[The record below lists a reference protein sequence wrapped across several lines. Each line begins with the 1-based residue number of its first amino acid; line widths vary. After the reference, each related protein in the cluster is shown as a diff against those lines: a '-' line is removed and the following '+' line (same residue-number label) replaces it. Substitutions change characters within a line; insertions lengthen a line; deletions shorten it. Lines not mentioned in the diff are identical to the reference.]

1 MDTPSRRPALLAS
14 ATVVALGA
22 LACDGDPVGFDS
34 FQSCDVADYA
44 IGATV
49 TAQFVATDCLLLYRG
64 LRYGEVV
71 HYYALDVVSPRT
83 ITIRMD
89 SDEVDP
95 KLIVWRRGTGEIV
108 AEDDDGGPGLN
119 ARISR
124 AFGTGRYVIGAST
137 FAAGE
142 TGTYTL
148 SSE

>member
-1 MDTPSRRPALLAS
+1 
-14 ATVVALGA
+14 
-22 LACDGDPVGFDS
+22 
-34 FQSCDVADYA
+34 
-44 IGATV
+44 
-49 TAQFVATDCLLLYRG
+49 
-64 LRYGEVV
+64 
-71 HYYALDVVSPRT
+71 
-83 ITIRMD
+83 
-89 SDEVDP
+89 VDP